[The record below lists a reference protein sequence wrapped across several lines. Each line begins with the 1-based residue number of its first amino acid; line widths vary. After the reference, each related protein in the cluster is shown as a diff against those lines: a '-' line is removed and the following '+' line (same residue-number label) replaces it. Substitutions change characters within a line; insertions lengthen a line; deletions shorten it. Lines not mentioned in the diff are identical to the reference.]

1 MKRAIVTGATGAIG
15 MALIQLL
22 IDKNIEVLVIT
33 RPDSKRNNRLRRLA
47 DSYSTSSDNK
57 INILEW
63 DFSKLSDLENNTGKE
78 WDVFFH
84 LAWAGASGQGR
95 NDMYLQ
101 NENVRMSLD
110 AVALAEK
117 FGCKKFVGAG
127 SQAEYGR
134 SYLRVLS
141 NMSISNIC
149 GEQTDANNDGEKI
162 ISKICDLSVRDILRL
177 KPQTPAFPEMG
188 YGYAK
193 LCAGYMTRDYA
204 HQLGLEHNWLRVLSV
219 FGSYDGDNS
228 MMMQAIKG
236 FMKGISPYFTKGEQ
250 IWDYV
255 YSKDA
260 ALAFYDVAE
269 KGIDGKTYVLGSEM
283 ERPLAE
289 YLSSARDI
297 ICPGLEI
304 KLGTRPYG
312 ENQVMYLAAD
322 SSELKEDTGFE
333 CRYSFEEGIKEIV
346 KYLCSSD

>member
-1 MKRAIVTGATGAIG
+1 MKRAIITGATGAIG

-22 IDKNIEVLVIT
+22 IDKNIEVFIIT
-33 RPDSKRNNRLRRLA
+33 RPDSKRNNRLRKMA
-47 DSYSTSSDNK
+47 DQYSTLSDNK

-101 NENVRMSLD
+101 NQNVRMSLD
-110 AVALAEK
+110 TVTLAK
-117 FGCKKFVGAG
+117 RFGCKKFVGAG

-141 NMSISNIC
+141 DMSICNIC
-149 GEQTDANNDGEKI
+149 GEQTDANNDEKI
-162 ISKICDLSVRDILRL
+162 ISKISDLGVKDVLRL
-177 KPQTPAFPEMG
+177 KTQTPAFPEMG

-204 HQLGLEHNWLRVLSV
+204 HQLGLQHNWLRVLSV
-219 FGSYDGDNS
+219 FGPYDGDNS
-228 MMMQAIKG
+228 MMMQAIRG
-236 FMKGISPYFTKGEQ
+236 FMNGISSDFTKGEQ

-269 KGIDGKTYVLGSEM
+269 KGIDGKTYVLGSEK

-289 YLSSARDI
+289 YLSSARDVI
-297 ICPGLEI
+297 SPGLKL
-304 KLGTRPYG
+304 KLGARPYG

-322 SSELKEDTGFE
+322 SSDLKRDTGFK
-333 CRYSFEEGIKEIV
+333 CRYSFEEGIKETV
-346 KYLCSSD
+346 KCLYSVD

>member
-1 MKRAIVTGATGAIG
+1 MKRAIVTGATGAVG

-22 IDKNIEVLVIT
+22 IDKGIEIFVIT
-33 RPDSKRNNRLRRLA
+33 RPDSMRNDRLRRLA
-47 DSYSTSSDNK
+47 DSYSTSADKK

-84 LAWAGASGQGR
+84 FAWAGASGQGR

-101 NENVRMSLD
+101 NQNVRMSLD
-110 AVALAEK
+110 AVALAER

-134 SYLRVLS
+134 PYLKKDTPMDYQIDQYRLS
-141 NMSISNIC
+141 S
-149 GEQTDANNDGEKI
+149 E
-162 ISKICDLSVRDILRL
+162 
-177 KPQTPAFPEMG
+177 TPAFPEMG
-188 YGYAK
+188 YGFAK

-219 FGSYDGDNS
+219 FGPYDGDNS

-236 FMKGISPYFTKGEQ
+236 FMKGTSPDFSKGEQ

-269 KGIDGKTYVLGSEM
+269 KGIDGKTYVLGSEK

-289 YLSSARDI
+289 YLSIARDI
-297 ICPGLEI
+297 ICPGL
-304 KLGTRPYG
+304 KLKMGTRPYG

-322 SSELKEDTGFE
+322 SSELKKDTGFE
-333 CRYSFEEGIKEIV
+333 CRYLFEDGIEETV
-346 KYLCSSD
+346 KLLKYRP